1 VRCVLGP
8 RSLECHAS
16 ANETGT
22 RIRGTARRTG
32 RHATTVWAV
41 RWAGWA
47 VTLSAVRAGLG
58 NPGSGVHGGPTAG
71 WVHPSCRWPVG
82 IGHPSLGY
90 PYPDDALN
98 PSEIAVGVRSP

>member
-1 VRCVLGP
+1 MRCVLGP

-47 VTLSAVRAGLG
+47 VPQSGLASGIPGQACTAAQLPDGFILRAGG
-58 NPGSGVHGGPTAG
+58 RWVSAIPPSGT
-71 WVHPSCRWPVG
+71 RT
-82 IGHPSLGY
+82 
-90 PYPDDALN
+90 
-98 PSEIAVGVRSP
+98 RTMR